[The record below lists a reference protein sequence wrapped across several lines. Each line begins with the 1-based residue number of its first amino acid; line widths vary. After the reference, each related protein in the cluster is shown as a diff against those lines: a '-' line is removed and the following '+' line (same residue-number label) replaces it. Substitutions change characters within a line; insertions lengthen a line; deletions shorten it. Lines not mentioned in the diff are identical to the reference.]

1 MIGQKLTVT
10 NLQSGEVINT
20 DLQLAAKQHSKYA
33 INGHKIYTKGMI
45 DVITNFTRSEV
56 IKLLQW
62 HADTNIIGPS
72 NMFKINFRTL
82 TKGMDRIARSKFKR
96 KLKDFDI
103 IVSYGSQNKKML
115 NPYTFLPRKDKT
127 YEDSQYWCQRV
138 WTYLQNDKD
147 NFTTDVLDYVEVLFD
162 DN

>member
-1 MIGQKLTVT
+1 MDSGEMIET
-10 NLQSGEVINT
+10 NLQ
-20 DLQLAAKQHSKYA
+20 LAPKPKGKYA
-33 INGHKIYTKGMI
+33 INGHKIYTKGI
-45 DVITNFTRSEV
+45 LEIIEHFTKAELKRILS
-56 IKLLQW
+56 W

-72 NMFKINFRTL
+72 NMFNINFKTL
-82 TKGMDRIARSKFKR
+82 TNDMDYAVRSKFKR

-115 NPYTFLPRKDKT
+115 NPYIFLPRKDKT